1 MNGEF
6 REGWVKYCSIQGI
19 KLDKDG
25 RLEPLRPLE
34 VEPEPVT
41 EEEAAIRKTNEYWA
55 DILIGLRPR
64 GDKHPEMEL
73 ARIAQTIDIEL
84 NRLER

>member
-6 REGWVKYCSIQGI
+6 REGWDKHCKDFGIQT
-19 KLDKDG
+19 
-25 RLEPLRPLE
+25 EPGNE
-34 VEPEPVT
+34 V
-41 EEEAAIRKTNEYWA
+41 EAAIRKTNEYWA

-64 GDKHPEMEL
+64 GDNHPVMEL